1 MKNTLFF
8 GNGINRL
15 SENHVT
21 WDDLLDNIKGIN
33 KFESGQL
40 PNTMVYERIFLDKHV
55 PDRSEKKDE
64 LEIKNVIANGL
75 REQGPN
81 EVLEEL
87 ASLPIEHYL
96 TTNYDY
102 AFEKA
107 LNISPIKLSSE
118 DIYSLRR
125 KRMYESE
132 NDTKFLWNIHG
143 EIDNPKSI
151 MLGLDHYC
159 GSVSKIDAYVKGT
172 YSHKISGDDVT
183 VKPMLDKLK
192 DASFCHTSWV
202 DLFFSSNIHIL
213 GFSLD
218 YSETDI
224 WWLLNKRARF
234 LSEATINNKIYFYTH
249 YISDEKKGLLEAFS
263 VKVITIE
270 VIGHNF
276 EDMYWSA
283 IKKINANINQDTA
296 NQQSISSC

>member
-1 MKNTLFF
+1 MVHMTNTLFF

-21 WDDLLDNIKGIN
+21 WSNLLDNIKGIN

-40 PNTMVYERIFLDKHV
+40 PNTMVYERIYLEKHA

-64 LEIKNVIANGL
+64 LEIKKVIANEL
-75 REQGPN
+75 REQGSN
-81 EVLEEL
+81 DVLEEL
-87 ASLPIEHYL
+87 ASLPFKHYL

-102 AFEKA
+102 ALEKA
-107 LNISPIKLSSE
+107 LDISPVKLSSE

-125 KRMYESE
+125 KRMYESQ
-132 NDTKFLWNIHG
+132 NNTKFLWNIHG

-159 GSVSKIDAYVKGT
+159 GSVSKIDAYVKGN
-172 YSHKISGDDVT
+172 YSHKINGADVS
-183 VKPMLDKLK
+183 VKPMLEKLR
-192 DASFCHTSWV
+192 DASFCFTSWV
-202 DLFFSSNIHIL
+202 DLFFSSNVHII

-224 WWLLNKRARF
+224 WWVLNKRARF

-249 YISDEKKGLLEAFS
+249 AISDEKKGLLEAFG
-263 VKVITIE
+263 VEVITVD
-270 VIGHNF
+270 VIDDNF
-276 EDMYWSA
+276 EGMYWSA
-283 IKKINANINQDTA
+283 IKKITTYLNRDTK
-296 NQQSISSC
+296 N

>member
-1 MKNTLFF
+1 MEHTLFF

-21 WDDLLDNIKGIN
+21 WNDLLDRIKGIN
-33 KFESGQL
+33 NFENGQL
-40 PNTMVYERIFLDKHV
+40 PNTMVYERIFLEKQTVD
-55 PDRSEKKDE
+55 SNEKKDE
-64 LEIKNVIANGL
+64 LEIKNVIAEGL
-75 REQGPN
+75 REQEPN
-81 EVLEEL
+81 KVLVEL

-107 LNISPIKLSSE
+107 LDISPEKHSPE

-125 KRMYESE
+125 KRIYKSE
-132 NDTKFLWNIHG
+132 NYTKFLWNIHG

-159 GSVSKIDAYVKGT
+159 GSVSKIDMYVKGN
-172 YSHKISGDDVT
+172 YSYTANGTNFSVNSIIY
-183 VKPMLDKLK
+183 KLK
-192 DASFCHTSWV
+192 NNCFCHTSWV
-202 DLFFSSNIHIL
+202 DLFFSTNVHIL

-234 LSEATINNKIYFYTH
+234 SSEEKINNKVYFYTSN
-249 YISDEKKGLLEAFS
+249 ICDEKKELLKAFN
-263 VKVITIE
+263 VEVVIIDK
-270 VIGHNF
+270 IGDSF
-276 EDMYWSA
+276 EDMYSA
-283 IKKINANINQDTA
+283 AINKIKVFLNQ
-296 NQQSISSC
+296 NLVF

>member
-1 MKNTLFF
+1 MVHMANTLFF

-21 WDDLLDNIKGIN
+21 WSDLLDNIKGIN

-40 PNTMVYERIFLDKHV
+40 PNTMVYERIFLEKHA

-75 REQGPN
+75 LEQGPN

-107 LNISPIKLSSE
+107 LNISPVKLSSE

-125 KRMYESE
+125 KRMYKSE

-172 YSHKISGDDVT
+172 YSHKINGVDVT
-183 VKPMLDKLK
+183 VKSMLEKLR
-192 DASFCHTSWV
+192 DFSFCHTSWV
-202 DLFFSSNIHIL
+202 DLFFSSNVHIL

-249 YISDEKKGLLEAFS
+249 NISDEKKGLLEAFS
-263 VKVITIE
+263 VQVITIE
-270 VIGHNF
+270 VIGDNF

-283 IKKINANINQDTA
+283 IKKINANFNRGTA
-296 NQQSISSC
+296 S

>member
-1 MKNTLFF
+1 MKQMANTLFF

-21 WDDLLDNIKGIN
+21 WSNLLDSIKGIK
-33 KFESGQL
+33 KFENGQL
-40 PNTMVYERIFLDKHV
+40 PNTMVYERIYLEKHA
-55 PDRSEKKDE
+55 PDRCEKKDE
-64 LEIKNVIANGL
+64 LEIKNIIASEL
-75 REQGPN
+75 REQGTN

-87 ASLPIEHYL
+87 ALLSVGNYI

-107 LNISPIKLSSE
+107 LKIPPIKLSSE

-125 KRMYESE
+125 KRMYESN
-132 NDTKFLWNIHG
+132 NDKKILWNIHG

-172 YSHKISGDDVT
+172 YSHKVHGVDVT
-183 VKPMLDKLK
+183 VKSMLNKLR

-202 DLFFSSNIHIL
+202 DLFFSSNVHIL

-234 LSEATINNKIYFYTH
+234 LSEAIINNKIYFYTH
-249 YISDEKKGLLEAFS
+249 DISDEKKGLLEAFN
-263 VKVITIE
+263 VKVISID
-270 VIGHNF
+270 VVDNNF
-276 EDMYWSA
+276 KEMYLSA
-283 IKKINANINQDTA
+283 IKKINANLN
-296 NQQSISSC
+296 